1 MGGQDIKMWA
11 MEIVRS
17 EIVRG
22 NCTVTKW
29 PIPKVYSKWV
39 LNRSML
45 FLLDGPLPVRVRRE
59 AGPGPRPIP
68 AFPVIFENCLPDSRP
83 VSAYFR
89 NSVPVTRPVPVRFK
103 KFFPVPARSRSLP
116 ALENRARVSKCCSR
130 FPGPPSFWPEK
141 NYLVINKLFVS
152 SLWLQSGVNINSDN
166 TSKTTWRTC
175 FWIKSKINYLVY

>member
-1 MGGQDIKMWA
+1 

-59 AGPGPRPIP
+59 AGPGSRPIP
-68 AFPVIFENCLPDSRP
+68 AFPVIFENCLRIPARCPLISEIP
-83 VSAYFR
+83 Y
-89 NSVPVTRPVPVRFK
+89 PVPVRFK
-103 KFFPVPARSRSLP
+103 KFFSIPARSRSLP
-116 ALENRARVSKCCSR
+116 ALENRARVSKCCSW